1 MQVCS
6 RLALIISALTLGACG
21 TETLT
26 SPPAASLSVTTVKTI
41 GVSPTHLSF
50 IWYPFRHTL
59 PPSQTVKISNL
70 GSGTM
75 AWTATKTGWLKLSS
89 KSGTAPSTV
98 TVSIIT
104 SATGVGV
111 NGSRPQSLSG
121 AIKVS
126 ATEATNTPLTVPVVL
141 YIRYY

>member
-1 MQVCS
+1 MD
-6 RLALIISALTLGACG
+6 RD
-21 TETLT
+21 EE
-26 SPPAASLSVTTVKTI
+26 
-41 GVSPTHLSF
+41 H
-50 IWYPFRHTL
+50 
-59 PPSQTVKISNL
+59 
-70 GSGTM
+70 
-75 AWTATKTGWLKLSS
+75 GWLKLSS

-98 TVSIIT
+98 TVSINT